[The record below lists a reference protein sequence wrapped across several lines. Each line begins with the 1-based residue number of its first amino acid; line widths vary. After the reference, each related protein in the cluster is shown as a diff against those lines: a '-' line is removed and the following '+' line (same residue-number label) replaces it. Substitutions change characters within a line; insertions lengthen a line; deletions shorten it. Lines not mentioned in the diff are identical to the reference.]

1 MRRWT
6 KIALWTVGLLIAV
19 PILALAL
26 LIIAA
31 NTDGGRREIEALTPK
46 LTSGEVQIAAL
57 SGQFPGRLQVGHA
70 EVRDKDGTWLTLDGI
85 VLDWSPL
92 LLVTG
97 QAKIAQLSA
106 GHVGLSRVPVASS
119 SRSTKSTGL
128 PVRVAIDAFH
138 IAKLDLAPPIVT
150 AAASVMIDGRLTLN
164 SLQDGDGALTI
175 RRLDAPGNYEL
186 NAKADS
192 KSVEARISGS
202 EPPKGLVS
210 ALANL
215 PDLGPLSLSLTLD
228 GPRDAERAA
237 LTLNAGALQAR
248 GQGTVDLVGNKA
260 DLDLTAQAPAMRP
273 GPDLAWQ
280 SARLNA
286 HFHGPFSTP
295 NVDAAVDIEALT
307 AGTAGFDRIGAKI
320 VGQGGKLNAKAEITG
335 FRIDGQPSPFITV
348 PLTFDA
354 DAILDQPARPVTFK
368 LSHPLIVIEGRA
380 DLGGDINGSISM
392 IVTDLAPFATTQGL
406 SLQGHA
412 SATASAI
419 RKGSTTHVTAD
430 GQIAVTG
437 GQSIAVKAGGDVT
450 FGFAADLNGDDVT
463 IEHAAVDGKAIHAA
477 LQGSRKNGS
486 FDANLSLSLPDL
498 SAVQPP
504 YSGALTLHA
513 NIKGPETGLAGTAK
527 IEGEIAAPG
536 IPRSPLTISVEA
548 QGLPTLPAAKI
559 DARGS
564 LAGAPLIVA
573 AQFAGDASGT
583 TRLAIEQAS
592 WKSFQANG
600 DLSLAPGSPLP
611 TGRLDLSMGRLD
623 ELEPFVGS
631 PLQGDVRA
639 SLDTVTAKGGMPQS
653 IVKLDANRVAFGNNR
668 IDRIS
673 LDGHVDDPIAHP
685 VAALRMDVTGIAADG
700 LTGSAKID
708 ATGPEDALSVRLS
721 SDLESSGQP
730 ARIALNATADLPHQ
744 AVRVTALDASY
755 ANEKLR
761 LLQPLRVTYG
771 NEIALDRL
779 RLALGDAT
787 ITGAGKLSP
796 SLAFTLSVRN
806 ASPSLAAPF
815 IPPDIAA
822 DGTIA
827 FDAKLTGSAASPSGD
842 IRLSAHGLQMRSD
855 TGRGLPPANL
865 DASAILKGGSARVAA
880 RLGMGSKASVKLDGS
895 APLAAGGPLDLRTSG
910 FVDLVVLNPL
920 LAPAG
925 RSAEGKLS
933 LNAAI
938 AGSTAAPRITGD
950 ATLAGGAVQ
959 DFAQGIHLTDIHGRI
974 DAEGDT
980 LRLETLAGRAGPGN
994 WTVSGTISPTAPGL
1008 PIDLKL
1014 MARNARPLASDFI
1027 TANLNADLTVSGQ
1040 AARQIALAGDVK
1052 INHAE
1057 INIPDSLP
1065 KNVAT
1070 LNVIHPGE
1078 TPRRPSS
1085 PPLEIDL
1092 DLNVRAP
1099 EQIFVRGHGLDAEM
1113 GGKLTINGT
1122 TAKPEI
1128 AGGFD
1133 LRHGTFSIAGKTLDF
1148 TSGRIGFN
1156 GTSPNGKLDPTLA
1169 FVATTT
1175 AGDVTATLNVTGYA
1189 DAPKISL
1196 SSSPTLPQD
1205 EILAR
1210 LLFGQSTKQL
1220 SPLEMAEILDA
1231 IASLSG
1237 VTPGGL
1243 SNPLAAVRKGLGL
1256 DRLSVGSATNNTS
1269 GASIEAGKYVANG
1282 VYVGTKQNTSGGTV
1296 AQVQIDLTKHLKAVS
1311 QLGTGGGTPATGLTP
1326 DNDPGS
1332 SLGLSYQF
1340 EY

>member
-1 MRRWT
+1 MM
-6 KIALWTVGLLIAV
+6 IALWTISLLIGIPV
-19 PILALAL
+19 VALAL
-26 LIIAA
+26 LIVVA
-31 NTDGGRREIEALTPK
+31 NTDSGRRQIEALVPK
-46 LTSGEVQIAAL
+46 LTAGEVRITAL
-57 SGQFPGRLQVGHA
+57 RGEFPGHLQVGHA
-70 EVRDKDGTWLTLDGI
+70 EVRDKDGNWLALDDLI
-85 VLDWSPL
+85 LDWSPL

-97 QAKIAQLSA
+97 KAKIAQLSA
-106 GHVGLSRVPVASS
+106 GHVGLSRLPTASS
-119 SRSTKSTGL
+119 SKSTSGAGL
-128 PVRVAIDAFH
+128 PLRVAIDAFH
-138 IAKLDLAPPIVT
+138 VTRLDLAPPIVT
-150 AAASVMIDGRLTLN
+150 AAASVEVDGRLTLN
-164 SLQDGDGALTI
+164 SLQDGDGTVTI

-186 NAKADS
+186 EGKVDS
-192 KSVEARISGS
+192 KSVKARISGS
-202 EPPKGLVS
+202 EPAQGLLS
-210 ALANL
+210 ALGNL
-215 PDLGPLSLSLTLD
+215 PELGPLSLSLTLD
-228 GPRDAERAA
+228 GPRNAERAA
-237 LTLNAGALQAR
+237 LSLNAGALQAR

-260 DLDLTAQAPAMRP
+260 DLDLTAEAPAMKP

-280 SARLNA
+280 SARLAA

-295 NVDAAVDIEALT
+295 NADASLEINALT
-307 AGTAGFDRIGAKI
+307 AGNAGFDRISAKI
-320 VGQGGKLNAKAEITG
+320 IGQGGKLNTKAEIVG
-335 FRIDGQPSPFITV
+335 FRIGGQPSPFTTE
-348 PLTFDA
+348 PLKLDA
-354 DAILDQPARPVTFK
+354 DAILDQPARPITFK

-419 RKGSTTHVTAD
+419 RKGSTTRVTAD

-437 GQSIAVKAGGDVT
+437 GQPMAVKAGGDVT
-450 FGFAADLNGDDVT
+450 FGFAADLNGQDVT

-477 LQGSRKNGS
+477 LRGSRKNGS
-486 FDANLSLSLPDL
+486 FNADLSLSLPDL

-504 YSGALTLHA
+504 YSGALTLRA
-513 NIKGPETGLAGTAK
+513 NIKGPETGFIGTAL
-527 IEGEIAAPG
+527 IDGEIAAPG
-536 IPRSPLTISVEA
+536 IPRSPLKVSLEA

-559 DARGS
+559 DAQGS
-564 LAGAPLIVA
+564 LAGAPLVVA
-573 AQFAGDASGT
+573 AQFERDASGT
-583 TRLAIEQAS
+583 TRFAIEKAS

-600 DLSLAPGSPLP
+600 DLSLAPGSALP
-611 TGRLDLSMGRLD
+611 TGRLDLSMKRLN
-623 ELEPFVGS
+623 ELEPFLGS
-631 PLQGDVRA
+631 PLQGDLRA
-639 SLDTVTAKGGMPQS
+639 SLDTITAKNGTPQS
-653 IVKLDANRVAFGNNR
+653 IVKLNANGVAFGNNR
-668 IDRIS
+668 IDRLS

-685 VAALRMDVTGIAADG
+685 IVALKIDATGIAANG
-700 LTGSAKID
+700 VAGSAKID
-708 ATGPEDALSVRLS
+708 ATGPQDALSVRLT
-721 SDLESSGQP
+721 SDLESSGLP
-730 ARIALNATADLPHQ
+730 ARIAINATADLPHQ
-744 AVRVTALDASY
+744 AVRLTTLDASY

-771 NEIALDRL
+771 NEIAIDRL
-779 RLALGDAT
+779 RLALGDAV

-815 IPPDIAA
+815 LPSDLAA
-822 DGTIA
+822 EGTIG
-827 FDAKLTGSAASPSGD
+827 FDAKLTGAATSPNGD
-842 IRLSAHGLQMRSD
+842 IRLSAHDLQLRSD
-855 TGRGLPPANL
+855 MGRGLPRANL
-865 DASAILKGGSARVAA
+865 DASAILSGGSARVAA
-880 RLGMGSKASVKLDGS
+880 RLGMGSKAALKLDGS
-895 APLAAGGPLDLRTSG
+895 VPLAASGPLDLRTSG

-938 AGSTAAPRITGD
+938 AGNAAAPRITGN
-950 ATLAGGAVQ
+950 ATLAGGSVQ

-980 LRLETLAGRAGPGN
+980 LRFDTLAGRAGPGS
-994 WTVSGTISPTAPGL
+994 WTINGTISPTAPGL

-1014 MARNARPLASDFI
+1014 SAKNARPLASDFI
-1027 TANLNADLTVSGQ
+1027 TADLNADLTVTGQ
-1040 AARQIALAGDVK
+1040 AAQQVALAGDIK

-1065 KNVAT
+1065 KSVAT
-1070 LNVIHPGE
+1070 LDVVYPGE
-1078 TPRRPSS
+1078 TPQRPPS

-1092 DLNVRAP
+1092 DLKVRAP

-1113 GGKLTINGT
+1113 GGKLTITGA
-1122 TAKPEI
+1122 TAKPQI

-1169 FVATTT
+1169 FVATTS

-1220 SPLEMAEILDA
+1220 SPLQMAEILEA

-1332 SLGLSYQF
+1332 SLGLTYQF